1 MNNRELPGM
10 IPGSFYIRRK
20 LEDRPCEG
28 AYLGLSVLRQEKTG
42 DGTGNVPDVADPG
55 ARRQN
60 LIRTRLSLFWMGKRP
75 RNT

>member
-28 AYLGLSVLRQEKTG
+28 AYLGLSVLRQEKQ
-42 DGTGNVPDVADPG
+42 GTGQGMCRMWQTPEHGDK
-55 ARRQN
+55 
-60 LIRTRLSLFWMGKRP
+60 I
-75 RNT
+75 